1 MKCIDFC
8 LCLWHCITISGADF
22 IGHGGT
28 CPHFYKFWARCTVSR
43 TANRKLTRLYC
54 PSRKRSPK
62 RLIVLVE
69 PKKWRDTTKFFSAL
83 CAGLASPRV
92 WVVKKELG
100 GGSERNPVAEAEAG
114 RVWKKSW
121 GFNPPTPRQL
131 KHCVPHFQIRSSATD
146 YDRPT
151 TLKAQLAD
159 IIALRHVSRQ
169 KCNLC
174 YSPAMNI
181 RALQVHAP
189 FTGSKKQDG

>member
-100 GGSERNPVAEAEAG
+100 GGVRAKPCG
-114 RVWKKSW
+114 RSRGRTCLEEELGVQPP
-121 GFNPPTPRQL
+121 NPPTTQTLRPPL
-131 KHCVPHFQIRSSATD
+131 SNSFQRHW
-146 YDRPT
+146 
-151 TLKAQLAD
+151 
-159 IIALRHVSRQ
+159 LR
-169 KCNLC
+169 
-174 YSPAMNI
+174 
-181 RALQVHAP
+181 
-189 FTGSKKQDG
+189 